1 MTPNKDRIVI
11 DSGVIM
17 AVVAYRSRRLLPV
30 FEKAK
35 NEDDLVISNII
46 LMQCA
51 RQADKDKCE
60 LSRDEIITKVKELC
74 PNVVEIAI
82 LPLEELRE
90 RYFMRDESDLEIL
103 YSADML
109 NADILITSDKD
120 FFDEKR
126 PPKGLRA
133 RIMHP
138 MEYLRR
144 RR

>member
-1 MTPNKDRIVI
+1 MTPDKDRIVI

-35 NEDDLVISNII
+35 KEDDLVISNII

-51 RQADKDKCE
+51 RQANKEKCE
-60 LSRDEIITKVKELC
+60 LSRDEIIAKVKELC

-82 LPLEELRE
+82 LPLEELKK
-90 RYFMRDESDLEIL
+90 RYSIRDDSDLEIL
-103 YSADML
+103 YTADVL
-109 NADILITSDKD
+109 DADIIIASDSD
-120 FFDEKR
+120 FFDIR
-126 PPKGLRA
+126 NPPKGIRA